1 MRGVISDEEPF
12 VGVGV
17 GVGVGVAV
25 AVGGLSFMMVL

>member
-17 GVGVGVAV
+17 GV

>member
-17 GVGVGVAV
+17 GVGV

>member
-17 GVGVGVAV
+17 GVAVGVAV